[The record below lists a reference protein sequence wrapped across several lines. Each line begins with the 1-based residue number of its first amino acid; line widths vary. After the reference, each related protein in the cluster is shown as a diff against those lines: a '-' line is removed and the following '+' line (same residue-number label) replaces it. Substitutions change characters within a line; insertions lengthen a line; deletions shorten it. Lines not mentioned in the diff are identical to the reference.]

1 MEVVSLNCQITFSY
15 LYFFSVNPGQVT
27 FDYDIAILELNE
39 EVDLKIYT
47 PACLAKKGDNFIGQ
61 TATAAGWGYT
71 DKEEKLKPDVPH
83 EAQFPVGEC
92 GSGTDLLVCVDI
104 EDGKSLARVRPVY
117 I

>member
-1 MEVVSLNCQITFSY
+1 MGHQTFQGD
-15 LYFFSVNPGQVT
+15 FAHQGGEFQ
-27 FDYDIAILELNE
+27 FRYDIAIYELNE

-104 EDGKSLARVRPVY
+104 VDGKSLARVRIEY